1 MIYQQLINPQLLS
14 FLAAAASASHEKEPG
29 VCTHTGI
36 PGPTVI
42 QPMYSSDFISENFT
56 WPEALNVLR
65 SKLTFLAT
73 STAYVKL
80 ITSTLSFIQSMTG
93 PLEVPWK
100 WKHSKNGKKKK
111 IKGKKKCLRT
121 QKLQE
126 KFLQSLLRNS
136 IPNKT
141 TQYIIKQKKKNIGQ
155 NTFCA

>member
-100 WKHSKNGKKKK
+100 WKHSKNG
-111 IKGKKKCLRT
+111 
-121 QKLQE
+121 E
-126 KFLQSLLRNS
+126 
-136 IPNKT
+136 
-141 TQYIIKQKKKNIGQ
+141 KKKNKRKKEMSQ
-155 NTFCA
+155 NSKIAREVSSKSSKKLNTKQNNTVHNQTKKKT